1 MDAVKVMLK
10 RGVEKIRDSLIT
22 FSKQLNPNINTIKLE
37 EAAVTFPTRWK
48 SYNIAVKNG
57 ADITDYNRYK
67 AWHEAVITDGLEL
80 NPMYIPPTTMTSSGA
95 EPDVN
100 GSSKAS
106 ANHSCGRSKR
116 KRTSTSLPP
125 IRKVRQA

>member
-10 RGVEKIRDSLIT
+10 RGVEKIRDSLVT
-22 FSKQLNPNINTIKLE
+22 FSKQLNPNIDTIELE
-37 EAAVTFPTRWK
+37 EAAVTFPARWK

-57 ADITDYNRYK
+57 ADITAYNRYK

-80 NPMYIPPTTMTSSGA
+80 NPTYVPPTTVTSSGA

-106 ANHSCGRSKR
+106 ANHSRGCSKC
-116 KRTSTSLPP
+116 KHTSTSLPP
-125 IRKVRQA
+125 IHKVRQA